1 MDVAVVDFAATDA
14 HEQFAHSLKETGFA
28 VLVNHPI
35 SPALLQSV
43 QDEWLAWFTNA
54 EDKRAYLHADGADG
68 YFPPDVS
75 ETAKGAAI
83 KDLKEFFHIYPWG
96 QYPAGVSRSAFDL
109 YDQATMVAKT
119 LLSWVE
125 RHTPR
130 EVSAAFSVPLSQML
144 NESTHTLLRILR
156 YPPLRGDEPA
166 GAVRAAAHEDI
177 NLITVLPAAN
187 EPGLQVKDA
196 KGTWH
201 DVPCD
206 PGSLTINAGDML
218 QYASGGY
225 YPSTT
230 HQVVNPTGDSAM
242 RSRVSM
248 PLFLHPAADVVL
260 AEGRTAKS
268 FLDERLAILRGT
280 RPSAP

>member
-1 MDVAVVDFAATDA
+1 MDVAVVDFGATDA

-43 QDEWLAWFTNA
+43 QEEWMAWFTNA
-54 EDKRAYLHADGADG
+54 TDKRAYLTDHRGDG

-75 ETAKGAAI
+75 ETAKGAEI
-83 KDLKEFFHIYPWG
+83 RDLKEFFHIYPWG
-96 QYPAGVSRSAFDL
+96 RYPAGVSRAAFDL

-119 LLSWVE
+119 LLAWVE
-125 RHTPR
+125 RHTPP
-130 EVSAAFSVPLSQML
+130 EVAANFSVPLSQML

-187 EPGLQVKDA
+187 EPGLQVKDS
-196 KGTWH
+196 KGVWH
-201 DVPCD
+201 AVPCD

-218 QYASGGY
+218 QYASHGY
-225 YPSTT
+225 FPSTS
-230 HQVVNPTGDSAM
+230 HQVVNPTGDSAT

-260 AEGRTAKS
+260 AEGRTARS
-268 FLDERLAILRGT
+268 FLDERIAILRGK
-280 RPSAP
+280 RVPGV

>member
-1 MDVAVVDFAATDA
+1 MDVAVVDFGATDA

-43 QDEWLAWFTNA
+43 QNEWLAWFTDA
-54 EDKRAYLHADGADG
+54 TDKRAYLTGDKGDG
-68 YFPPDVS
+68 YFPPALS
-75 ETAKGAAI
+75 ETAKGAQI

-96 QYPAGVSRSAFDL
+96 QFPAGVSRSAFDL
-109 YDQATMVAKT
+109 YDQATVVAKT

-125 RHTPR
+125 LHTPP
-130 EVSAAFSVPLSQML
+130 EVAAGFSVPLSNML

-156 YPPLRGDEPA
+156 YPPLRGDEPV

-187 EPGLQVKDA
+187 EPGLQVKDS
-196 KGTWH
+196 KGAWH

-206 PGSLTINAGDML
+206 PGSLTINSGDML

-230 HQVVNPTGDSAM
+230 HQVVNPTGDSAT

-268 FLDERLAILRGT
+268 FLDERIAILRGNG
-280 RPSAP
+280 APAA